1 MVEVTRLAVTVELM
15 VLLVDILVVDNVQGI
30 IDMLVVTLEVV
41 VGVVGVS
48 GVGGVAGVVRIVG
61 VAGVVR
67 VVGGS
72 DVPMVVVI
80 VVVVLMVVVVVVGK
94 YRSLRFVLHSSVLQT
109 Q

>member
-1 MVEVTRLAVTVELM
+1 MVEVTRLVATVDLM

-48 GVGGVAGVVRIVG
+48 GVGGVVRIVG

-67 VVGGS
+67 VVGGP
-72 DVPMVVVI
+72 DVPMVVVM